1 MDKPRKGKDY
11 TLYQL
16 IYEDPLISCSS
27 LAEKVG
33 IPKRKVQ
40 KYLKE
45 MYEKSILKGPRISV
59 KPAQNYHEYAYF
71 VNVDNPLNVYKGLKG
86 IVYGNISCGSWN
98 RLVITGDRMDISS
111 LPGFKECIF
120 EGRKSATH
128 ASKVVVQDSEES
140 LKRIDAYKSG
150 EEAHE
155 LEKTLYEEI
164 PSNTWDTEEWT
175 LYRTFRDNIRVDTS
189 QKLKECSISL
199 KKYKTWISTL
209 DQFSLIQSAFYP
221 DGLENY
227 HSVDFLFQ
235 SLYHQQIKDILG
247 LFPSTTLS
255 FSVNDSIFVRLFFL
269 SRKEEASV
277 LTLIDEMNYPSY
289 SAYPVFSR

>member
-1 MDKPRKGKDY
+1 MDKSKKGKVY

-16 IYEDPLISCSS
+16 IYEDPLISCAS
-27 LAEKVG
+27 LAEKMG
-33 IPKRKVQ
+33 MTKRKVQ

-45 MYEKSILKGPRISV
+45 MYQKSIVKGPRLSV

-98 RLVITGDRMDISS
+98 LLIITDRKIDISS
-111 LPGFKECIF
+111 LPGFKECIL

-128 ASKVVVQDSEES
+128 ASKVVVQDFEES
-140 LKRIDAYKSG
+140 LKRIEAYKLR

-164 PSNTWDTEEWT
+164 SLNTWDTEEWT
-175 LYRTFRDNIRVDTS
+175 LYRTFKDNIRADTT
-189 QKLKECSISL
+189 QKLRECSVSHV
-199 KKYKTWISTL
+199 KYKTWISSL
-209 DQFSLIQSAFYP
+209 DQFALIQLSFYP
-221 DGLENY
+221 EGLENY
-227 HSVDFLFQ
+227 HSVDFLFE
-235 SLYHQQIKDILG
+235 SVYHQHIKDILG
-247 LFPSTTLS
+247 LLPSTSLS

-269 SRKEEASV
+269 SKIQETSV
-277 LTLIDEMNYPSY
+277 LALIDEMNYRSY